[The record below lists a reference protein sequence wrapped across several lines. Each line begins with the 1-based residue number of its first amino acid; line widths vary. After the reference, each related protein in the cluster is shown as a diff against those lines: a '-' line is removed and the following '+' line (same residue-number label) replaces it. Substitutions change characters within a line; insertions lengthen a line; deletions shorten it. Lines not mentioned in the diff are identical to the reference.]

1 MDIPEAESPDN
12 ETSDWDWLLGFLGFA
27 IGVIGGFLLF
37 ASTYPFNSSGPM
49 PVWKA
54 SVLDGVVIAAVGTLA
69 YVFRRRTYFLRGVLV
84 SASLLFIVNG
94 LCGVTW

>member
-1 MDIPEAESPDN
+1 MEIPEAESPDN

-37 ASTYPFNSSGPM
+37 VSTYGFENPPM
-49 PVWKA
+49 PAWKA